1 MKKVIRMIALT
12 IISAVFCFCTTKN
25 VKAETLEM
33 RYQDNIYYVHV
44 NSDGTGYSSYQLAMF
59 YVDGKLAYCIEPGL
73 AIYSTKYDVGGWDVT
88 SLSPEQR
95 KRIELIGY
103 YGYEYPTHQGNVK
116 YYMAA
121 QELIWKVVKP
131 LSATWS
137 TQKRGGGQII
147 NIEAEKDE
155 IERLISNHSTKPD
168 FNNKT
173 INGVIGD
180 TITLVDS
187 NNVLSE
193 FSVYD
198 ASSNEVQINGNRLDI
213 KVNRT
218 GENQIKF
225 IRKNYDNDINL
236 VYYNS
241 NSQKLAHTRLSD
253 PVTAKLNLNIVAGKV
268 KINKLD
274 KDTNKNKAQGEGR
287 LKGAVYDIFNENDE
301 YITSLTTDELGQ
313 AISVNLPSLGRY
325 YIKEKSASIGYLV
338 DNTKYYFDIT
348 KDNLNQ
354 NINVY
359 EKVISRSYDITK
371 VYASNKT
378 EIMTPEP
385 NVEFGIYDKN
395 NKLVLKKTTDKD
407 GKIYFTLPYGSY
419 TLKQLTTTKGYE
431 KIKDYNFEIKDVG
444 EKVNKIF
451 SNAEITSKIK
461 IIKVDENDKRVKK
474 AGIKFKIKNI
484 DTNKYVCQKITYPN
498 DKTVCEYETTSDGT
512 LITPYPLNYG
522 NYQVEE
528 LDQKITG
535 YLWNKTP
542 LKFSI
547 NENSNMIK
555 NGEDS
560 IIELK
565 FKNTEVKG
573 KIVINKVG
581 EKFIISNNKYSYS
594 NTKLAKVEFGIYDKN
609 RNLIKKIYTD
619 KNGNAEIDDL
629 KLGIYYIK
637 ELQTLKGYILDNKEY
652 KIELTYKDQYTSVV
666 TNKINLN
673 NYLEKGKLEFTKTDL
688 INGEVIPNTI
698 IEIYTDNDK
707 LIFTGK
713 TDRNGK
719 IVINNLKL
727 GKYYILEKEAA
738 TGYTITD
745 EKVYFEIKKNG
756 EIVKAEMKDKP
767 ITGTLEFTKTDV
779 STSEAL
785 PNTLIEIYNEKDE
798 LIFSGRTD
806 ENGKITIP
814 EIRYGKYYIVEK
826 EAPEGYTLNPNK
838 MYFEILEDGKVVK
851 STMTDEKMVV
861 EVPNTN
867 KNDNLVLGMIS
878 LISLGLGCAIYG
890 TIKSKKRK
898 K

>member
-1 MKKVIRMIALT
+1 MKKIYKFITLLFA
-12 IISAVFCFCTTKN
+12 IILANIFTTN
-25 VKAETLEM
+25 VARAETLEM

-44 NSDGTGYSSYQLAMF
+44 NNDGSEYSSYQLAMF

-73 AIYSTKYDVGGWDVT
+73 AIYSTKYSTGDWNIT
-88 SLSPEQR
+88 SLNSDQR
-95 KRIELIGY
+95 RKIELIGY
-103 YGYEYPTHQGNVK
+103 YGYEYPGHQGNVK

-131 LSATWS
+131 LNATWS
-137 TQKRGGGQII
+137 TEKRGGGQII
-147 NIEAEKDE
+147 SLEAEKNE
-155 IERLISNHSTKPD
+155 ILNLISKHNTKPS
-168 FNNKT
+168 FNNTT
-173 INGVIGD
+173 INSVVGNSFSLND
-180 TITLVDS
+180 T

-193 FSVYD
+193 YQIY
-198 ASSNEVQINGNRLDI
+198 SNDNQDVSIDNNTLNV
-213 KVNRT
+213 KVNST
-218 GENQIKF
+218 GNIEIRF
-225 IRKNYDNDINL
+225 IRKSYDNDINL
-236 VYYNS
+236 IYYNS
-241 NSQKLAHTRLSD
+241 NSQKLAHTRFSE
-253 PVTAKLNLNIVAGKV
+253 PMVANLKIQSVAGIV
-268 KINKLD
+268 NINKLD
-274 KDTNKNKAQGEGR
+274 KDTKKNQAQGEAS
-287 LKGAVYDIFNENDE
+287 LKGAIYDIFNENDE
-301 YITSLTTDELGQ
+301 YITSISTDELGQ
-313 AISVNLPSLGRY
+313 GKSINLPSLGRY
-325 YIKEKSASIGYLV
+325 YLKEKSASNGYLV
-338 DNTKYYFDIT
+338 DDTKYYFNMT

-371 VYASNKT
+371 VYASAKT

-431 KIKDYNFEIKDVG
+431 KIKDYHFEIRNTG
-444 EKVNKIF
+444 EKINKVF

-461 IIKVDENDKRVKK
+461 IIKVDENGNNIRKS
-474 AGIKFKIKNI
+474 GIKFKIKNI

-498 DKTVCEYETTSDGT
+498 ETMICEYETTTDGT

-528 LDQKITG
+528 VDEKITG

-547 NENSNMIK
+547 NENSTIVK
-555 NGEDS
+555 NGDDS
-560 IIELK
+560 IIELR

-573 KIVINKVG
+573 KITINKFG
-581 EKFIISNNKYSYS
+581 EKFTIEKNKYSYT
-594 NTKLAKVEFGIYDKN
+594 TKKLENVLFGVYDEDK
-609 RNLIKKIYTD
+609 NLIKRIYTD
-619 KNGNAEIDDL
+619 KNGYAEITNL
-629 KLGIYYIK
+629 KLGVYYIK
-637 ELQTLKGYILDNKEY
+637 ELQTPKGYILDNKEY
-652 KIELTYKDQYTSVV
+652 KIELTYKDQYTSIV
-666 TNKINLN
+666 TSNINLK
-673 NYLEKGKLEFTKTDL
+673 NYLEKGTLEFTKTDFVSS
-688 INGEVIPNTI
+688 EVIPNTL
-698 IEIYTDNDK
+698 IEIYDENDK

-713 TDRNGK
+713 TDKKGK
-719 IVINNLKL
+719 IIIDDLKL
-727 GKYYILEKEAA
+727 GKYYIVEKEPA
-738 TGYTITD
+738 TGYTITT

-851 STMTDEKMVV
+851 ATMTDEKIVV
-861 EVPNTN
+861 EVPKTGM
-867 KNDNLVLGMIS
+867 NDFKLIYILGTTFIIVGVGI
-878 LISLGLGCAIYG
+878 LIYV
-890 TIKSKKRK
+890 KEKRRK
-898 K
+898 

>member
-1 MKKVIRMIALT
+1 MKKIYKFITLLFA
-12 IISAVFCFCTTKN
+12 IILANIFTTN
-25 VKAETLEM
+25 VARAETLEM

-44 NSDGTGYSSYQLAMF
+44 NNDGSEYSSYQLAMF

-73 AIYSTKYDVGGWDVT
+73 AIYSTKYSTGDWNIT
-88 SLSPEQR
+88 SLNSDQR
-95 KRIELIGY
+95 RKIELIGY
-103 YGYEYPTHQGNVK
+103 YGYEYPGHQGNVK

-131 LSATWS
+131 LNATWS
-137 TQKRGGGQII
+137 TEKRGGGQII
-147 NIEAEKDE
+147 SLEAEKNE
-155 IERLISNHSTKPD
+155 ILNLISKHNTKPS
-168 FNNKT
+168 FNNTT
-173 INGVIGD
+173 INSVVGNSFSLND
-180 TITLVDS
+180 T

-193 FSVYD
+193 YQIY
-198 ASSNEVQINGNRLDI
+198 SNDNQDVSIDNNTLNV
-213 KVNRT
+213 KVNST
-218 GENQIKF
+218 GNIEIRF
-225 IRKNYDNDINL
+225 IRKSYDNDINL
-236 VYYNS
+236 IYYNS
-241 NSQKLAHTRLSD
+241 NSQKLAHTRFSE
-253 PVTAKLNLNIVAGKV
+253 PMVANLKIQSVAGIV
-268 KINKLD
+268 NINKLD
-274 KDTNKNKAQGEGR
+274 KDTKKNQAQGEAS
-287 LKGAVYDIFNENDE
+287 LKGAIYDIFNENDE
-301 YITSLTTDELGQ
+301 YITSISTDELGQ
-313 AISVNLPSLGRY
+313 GKSINLPSLGRY
-325 YIKEKSASIGYLV
+325 YLKEKSASNGYLV
-338 DNTKYYFDIT
+338 DDTKYYFNMT

-371 VYASNKT
+371 VYASAKT

-431 KIKDYNFEIKDVG
+431 KIKDYHFEIRNTG
-444 EKVNKIF
+444 EKINKVF

-461 IIKVDENDKRVKK
+461 IIKVDENGNNIRKS
-474 AGIKFKIKNI
+474 GIKFKIKNI
-484 DTNKYVCQKITYPN
+484 DTNKYVCQKITYHY
-498 DKTVCEYETTSDGT
+498 DAMICEYETTTDGT

-547 NENSNMIK
+547 NENSNIIK

-707 LIFTGK
+707 LIFTEK

-745 EKVYFEIKKNG
+745 EKVYFEINKNG
-756 EIVKAEMKDKP
+756 EIVKAKMKDKP

-851 STMTDEKMVV
+851 ATMTDEKIVV
-861 EVPNTN
+861 EVPKTGM
-867 KNDNLVLGMIS
+867 NDFKLIYILGTTFIIVGVGI
-878 LISLGLGCAIYG
+878 LIYV
-890 TIKSKKRK
+890 KEKRRK
-898 K
+898 

>member
-1 MKKVIRMIALT
+1 MKKIYKFITLLFA
-12 IISAVFCFCTTKN
+12 IILANIFTTN
-25 VKAETLEM
+25 VARAETLEM

-44 NSDGTGYSSYQLAMF
+44 NNDGSEYSSYQLAMF

-73 AIYSTKYDVGGWDVT
+73 AIYSTKYSTGDWNIT
-88 SLSPEQR
+88 SLNSDQR
-95 KRIELIGY
+95 RKIELIGY
-103 YGYEYPTHQGNVK
+103 YGYEYPGHQGNVK

-131 LSATWS
+131 LNATWS
-137 TQKRGGGQII
+137 TEKRGGGQII
-147 NIEAEKDE
+147 SLEAEKNE
-155 IERLISNHSTKPD
+155 ILNLISKHNTKPS
-168 FNNKT
+168 FNNTT
-173 INGVIGD
+173 INSVVGNSFSLND
-180 TITLVDS
+180 T

-193 FSVYD
+193 YQIY
-198 ASSNEVQINGNRLDI
+198 SNDNQDVSIDNNTLNV
-213 KVNRT
+213 KVNST
-218 GENQIKF
+218 GNIEIRF
-225 IRKNYDNDINL
+225 IRKSYDNDINL
-236 VYYNS
+236 IYYNS
-241 NSQKLAHTRLSD
+241 NSQKLAHTRFSE
-253 PVTAKLNLNIVAGKV
+253 PMVANLKIQSVAGIV
-268 KINKLD
+268 NINKLD
-274 KDTNKNKAQGEGR
+274 KDIKKNQAQGEAS
-287 LKGAVYDIFNENDE
+287 LKGAIYDIFNENDE
-301 YITSLTTDELGQ
+301 YITSISTDELGQ
-313 AISVNLPSLGRY
+313 GKSINLPSLGRY
-325 YIKEKSASIGYLV
+325 YLKEKSASNGYLV
-338 DNTKYYFDIT
+338 DDTKYYFNMT

-371 VYASNKT
+371 VYASAKT

-431 KIKDYNFEIKDVG
+431 KIKDYHFEIRNTG
-444 EKVNKIF
+444 EKINKVF

-461 IIKVDENDKRVKK
+461 IIKVDENGNNIRKS
-474 AGIKFKIKNI
+474 GIKFKIKNI
-484 DTNKYVCQKITYPN
+484 DTNKYVCQKITYHY
-498 DKTVCEYETTSDGT
+498 DAMICEYETTTDGT

-547 NENSNMIK
+547 NENSNIIK

-745 EKVYFEIKKNG
+745 EKVYFEINKNG
-756 EIVKAEMKDKP
+756 EIVKAKMKDKP

-785 PNTLIEIYNEKDE
+785 PNTLIEIYNEKDK

-826 EAPEGYTLNPNK
+826 EAPEGYKINEEK
-838 MYFEILEDGKVVK
+838 MYFEITEDGQVVK
-851 STMTDEKMVV
+851 CNMLDEAYKVPSTGLSNINYE
-861 EVPNTN
+861 
-867 KNDNLVLGMIS
+867 LIGSIVLIIS
-878 LISLGLGCAIYG
+878 GLGLLLYE
-890 TIKSKKRK
+890 KNKRK
-898 K
+898 

>member
-1 MKKVIRMIALT
+1 MKKIYKFITLLFA
-12 IISAVFCFCTTKN
+12 IILANIFTTN
-25 VKAETLEM
+25 VARAETLEM

-44 NSDGTGYSSYQLAMF
+44 NNDGSEYSSYQLAMF

-73 AIYSTKYDVGGWDVT
+73 AIYSTKYSTGDWNIT
-88 SLSPEQR
+88 SLNSDQR
-95 KRIELIGY
+95 RKIELIGY
-103 YGYEYPTHQGNVK
+103 YGYEYPGHQGNVK

-131 LSATWS
+131 LNATWS
-137 TQKRGGGQII
+137 TEKRGGGQII
-147 NIEAEKDE
+147 SLEAEKNE
-155 IERLISNHSTKPD
+155 ILNLISKHNTKPS
-168 FNNKT
+168 FNNTT
-173 INGVIGD
+173 INSVVGNSFSLND
-180 TITLVDS
+180 T

-193 FSVYD
+193 YQIY
-198 ASSNEVQINGNRLDI
+198 SNDNQDVSIDNNTLNV
-213 KVNRT
+213 KVNST
-218 GENQIKF
+218 GNIEIRF
-225 IRKNYDNDINL
+225 IRKSYDNDINL
-236 VYYNS
+236 IYYNS
-241 NSQKLAHTRLSD
+241 NSQKLAHTRFSE
-253 PVTAKLNLNIVAGKV
+253 PMVANLKIQSVAGIV
-268 KINKLD
+268 NINKLD
-274 KDTNKNKAQGEGR
+274 KDTKKNQAQGEAS
-287 LKGAVYDIFNENDE
+287 LKGAIYDIFNENDE
-301 YITSLTTDELGQ
+301 YITSISTDELGQ
-313 AISVNLPSLGRY
+313 GKSINLPSLGRY
-325 YIKEKSASIGYLV
+325 YLKEKSASNGYLV
-338 DNTKYYFDIT
+338 DDTKYYFNMT

-371 VYASNKT
+371 VYASAKT
-378 EIMTPEP
+378 EIMTTEP

-431 KIKDYNFEIKDVG
+431 KIKDYHFEIRNTG
-444 EKVNKIF
+444 EKINKVF

-461 IIKVDENDKRVKK
+461 IIKVDENGNNIRKS
-474 AGIKFKIKNI
+474 GIKFKIKNI

-498 DKTVCEYETTSDGT
+498 ETTICEYETTTDGT

-547 NENSNMIK
+547 NENSNIIK

-594 NTKLAKVEFGIYDKN
+594 NTKLANVEFGVYDKN

-673 NYLEKGKLEFTKTDL
+673 NYLEKGKVEFTKTDL

-707 LIFTGK
+707 LIFTEK

-745 EKVYFEIKKNG
+745 EKVYFVINKNG
-756 EIVKAEMKDKP
+756 EIVKAKMKDKP

-851 STMTDEKMVV
+851 ATMTDEKIVV
-861 EVPNTN
+861 EVPKTGM
-867 KNDNLVLGMIS
+867 NDFKLIYILGTTFIIVGVGI
-878 LISLGLGCAIYG
+878 LIYV
-890 TIKSKKRK
+890 KEKRRK
-898 K
+898 

>member
-1 MKKVIRMIALT
+1 MKKIYKFITLLFA
-12 IISAVFCFCTTKN
+12 IILANIFTTN
-25 VKAETLEM
+25 VARAETLEM

-44 NSDGTGYSSYQLAMF
+44 NNDGSEYSSYQLAMF

-73 AIYSTKYDVGGWDVT
+73 AIYSTKYSTGDWNIT
-88 SLSPEQR
+88 SLNSDQR
-95 KRIELIGY
+95 RKIELIGY
-103 YGYEYPTHQGNVK
+103 YGYEYPGHQGNVK

-131 LSATWS
+131 LNATWS
-137 TQKRGGGQII
+137 TEKRGGGQII
-147 NIEAEKDE
+147 SLEAEKNE
-155 IERLISNHSTKPD
+155 ILNLISKHNTKPS
-168 FNNKT
+168 FNNTT
-173 INGVIGD
+173 INSVVGNSFSLND
-180 TITLVDS
+180 T

-193 FSVYD
+193 YQIY
-198 ASSNEVQINGNRLDI
+198 SNDNQDVSIDNNTLNV
-213 KVNRT
+213 KVNST
-218 GENQIKF
+218 GNIEIRF
-225 IRKNYDNDINL
+225 IRKSYDNDINL
-236 VYYNS
+236 IYYNS
-241 NSQKLAHTRLSD
+241 NSQKLAHTRFSE
-253 PVTAKLNLNIVAGKV
+253 PMVANLKIQSVAGIV
-268 KINKLD
+268 NINKLD
-274 KDTNKNKAQGEGR
+274 KDTKKNQAQGEAS
-287 LKGAVYDIFNENDE
+287 LKGAIYDIFNENDE
-301 YITSLTTDELGQ
+301 YITSISTDELGQ
-313 AISVNLPSLGRY
+313 GKSINLPSLGRY
-325 YIKEKSASIGYLV
+325 YLKEKSASNGYLV
-338 DNTKYYFDIT
+338 DDTKYYFNMT

-371 VYASNKT
+371 VYASAKT
-378 EIMTPEP
+378 EIMTTEP

-431 KIKDYNFEIKDVG
+431 KIKDYHFEIRNTG
-444 EKVNKIF
+444 EKINKVF

-461 IIKVDENDKRVKK
+461 IIKVDENGNNIRKS
-474 AGIKFKIKNI
+474 GIKFKIKNI
-484 DTNKYVCQKITYPN
+484 DTNKYVCQKITYHY
-498 DKTVCEYETTSDGT
+498 DAMICEYETTTDGT

-547 NENSNMIK
+547 NENSNIIK

-707 LIFTGK
+707 LIFTEK

-745 EKVYFEIKKNG
+745 EKVYFEINKNG
-756 EIVKAEMKDKP
+756 EIVKAKMKDKP

-851 STMTDEKMVV
+851 ATMTDEKIVV
-861 EVPNTN
+861 EVPKTGM
-867 KNDNLVLGMIS
+867 NDFKLIYILGTTFIIVGVGI
-878 LISLGLGCAIYG
+878 LIYV
-890 TIKSKKRK
+890 KEKRRK
-898 K
+898 

>member
-1 MKKVIRMIALT
+1 MKKIYKFITLLFA
-12 IISAVFCFCTTKN
+12 IILANIFTTN
-25 VKAETLEM
+25 VARAETLEM

-44 NSDGTGYSSYQLAMF
+44 NNDGSEYSSYQLAMF

-73 AIYSTKYDVGGWDVT
+73 AIYSTKYSTGDWNIT
-88 SLSPEQR
+88 SLNSDQR
-95 KRIELIGY
+95 RKIELIGY
-103 YGYEYPTHQGNVK
+103 YGYEYPGHQGNVK

-131 LSATWS
+131 LNATWS
-137 TQKRGGGQII
+137 TEKRGGGQII
-147 NIEAEKDE
+147 SLEAEKNE
-155 IERLISNHSTKPD
+155 ILNLISKHNTKPS
-168 FNNKT
+168 FNNTT
-173 INGVIGD
+173 INSVVGNSFSLND
-180 TITLVDS
+180 T

-193 FSVYD
+193 YQIY
-198 ASSNEVQINGNRLDI
+198 SNDNQDVSIDNNTLNV
-213 KVNRT
+213 KVNST
-218 GENQIKF
+218 GNIEIRF
-225 IRKNYDNDINL
+225 IRKSYDNDINL
-236 VYYNS
+236 IYYNS
-241 NSQKLAHTRLSD
+241 NSQKLAHTRFSE
-253 PVTAKLNLNIVAGKV
+253 PMVANLKIQSVAGIV
-268 KINKLD
+268 NINKLD
-274 KDTNKNKAQGEGR
+274 KDTKKNQAQGEAS
-287 LKGAVYDIFNENDE
+287 LKGAIYDIFNDNDE
-301 YITSLTTDELGQ
+301 YITSISTDELGQ
-313 AISVNLPSLGRY
+313 GKSINLPSLGRY
-325 YIKEKSASIGYLV
+325 YLKEKSASNGYLV
-338 DNTKYYFDIT
+338 DDTKYYFNMT
-348 KDNLNQ
+348 RDNLNQ

-371 VYASNKT
+371 VYASAKT
-378 EIMTPEP
+378 EIMTTEP

-431 KIKDYNFEIKDVG
+431 KIKDYHFEIRNTG
-444 EKVNKIF
+444 EKINKVF

-461 IIKVDENDKRVKK
+461 IIKVDENGNNIRKS
-474 AGIKFKIKNI
+474 GIKFKIKNI
-484 DTNKYVCQKITYPN
+484 DTNKYVCQKITYHY
-498 DKTVCEYETTSDGT
+498 DAMICEYETTTDGT

-547 NENSNMIK
+547 NENSNIIK

-707 LIFTGK
+707 LIFTEK

-745 EKVYFEIKKNG
+745 EKVYFEINKNG
-756 EIVKAEMKDKP
+756 EIVKAKMKDKP

-851 STMTDEKMVV
+851 ATMTDEKIVV
-861 EVPNTN
+861 EVPKTGM
-867 KNDNLVLGMIS
+867 NDFKLIYILGTTFIIVGVGI
-878 LISLGLGCAIYG
+878 LIYV
-890 TIKSKKRK
+890 KEKRRK
-898 K
+898 

>member
-1 MKKVIRMIALT
+1 MKKIYKFITLLFA
-12 IISAVFCFCTTKN
+12 IILANIFTTN
-25 VKAETLEM
+25 VARAETLEM

-44 NSDGTGYSSYQLAMF
+44 NNDGSEYSSYQLAMF

-73 AIYSTKYDVGGWDVT
+73 AIYSTKYSTGDWNIT
-88 SLSPEQR
+88 SLNSDQR
-95 KRIELIGY
+95 RKIELIGY
-103 YGYEYPTHQGNVK
+103 YGYEYPGHQGNVK

-131 LSATWS
+131 LNATWS
-137 TQKRGGGQII
+137 TEKRGGGQII
-147 NIEAEKDE
+147 SLEAEKNE
-155 IERLISNHSTKPD
+155 ILNLISKHNTKPS
-168 FNNKT
+168 FNNTT
-173 INGVIGD
+173 INSVVGNSFSLND
-180 TITLVDS
+180 T

-193 FSVYD
+193 YQIY
-198 ASSNEVQINGNRLDI
+198 SNDNQDVSIDNNTLNV
-213 KVNRT
+213 KVNST
-218 GENQIKF
+218 GNIEIRF
-225 IRKNYDNDINL
+225 IRKSYDNDINL
-236 VYYNS
+236 IYYNS
-241 NSQKLAHTRLSD
+241 NSQKLAHTRFSE
-253 PVTAKLNLNIVAGKV
+253 PMVANLKIQSVAGKV

-274 KDTNKNKAQGEGR
+274 KDTNKNKAQGEGS

-338 DNTKYYFDIT
+338 DNTKYYFDMT

-431 KIKDYNFEIKDVG
+431 KIKDYHFEIRNTG
-444 EKVNKIF
+444 EKINKIF

-713 TDRNGK
+713 TDKNSK
-719 IVINNLKL
+719 IIINNLKL

-851 STMTDEKMVV
+851 ATMTDEKIVV

>member
-1 MKKVIRMIALT
+1 MKKVISMMALMIVSAIFCIFT
-12 IISAVFCFCTTKN
+12 IKN

-33 RYQDNIYYVHV
+33 RYQNDIYYVHV
-44 NSDGTGYSSYQLAMF
+44 NDDGTGYSSYQLAMF
-59 YVDGKLAYCIEPGL
+59 YVDGKLAYCVEPGL

-121 QELIWKVVKP
+121 QELIWKAAKP

-147 NIEAEKDE
+147 NIEAEKNE
-155 IERLISNHSTKPD
+155 IERLISNHLTKPG

-180 TITLVDS
+180 TIFLVDS

-198 ASSNEVQINGNRLDI
+198 ASSNDVQINGNRLDI

-253 PVTAKLNLNIVAGKV
+253 PVTAKLNLNIVAGTV

-274 KDTNKNKAQGEGR
+274 KDTNKNKAQGEGS

-301 YITSLTTDELGQ
+301 YITSVTTDELGQ
-313 AISVNLPSLGRY
+313 AVSVNLPSLGHY
-325 YIKEKSASIGYLV
+325 YLKEKTPSKGYTL
-338 DNTKYYFDIT
+338 DETKYEFDMT
-348 KDNLNQ
+348 KENLNQ

-359 EKVISRSYDITK
+359 EKVISKSYDITK
-371 VYASNKT
+371 VYACNKT
-378 EIMTPEP
+378 GIMIPEQ

-419 TLKQLTTTKGYE
+419 TLRQLTTTKGYE
-431 KIKDYNFEIKDVG
+431 KIEDYNFEIKDVG

-451 SNAEITSKIK
+451 SNAKITSKIK
-461 IIKVDENDKRVKK
+461 IIKVDENDQRVKK

-528 LDQKITG
+528 VDEKITG

-542 LKFSI
+542 LKFNI
-547 NENSNMIK
+547 NENSTIVK
-555 NGEDS
+555 NGDDS
-560 IIELK
+560 IIELR

-573 KIVINKVG
+573 KITINKFG
-581 EKFIISNNKYSYS
+581 EKFTIEKNKYSY
-594 NTKLAKVEFGIYDKN
+594 TIKKLENVLFGVYDEDK
-609 RNLIKKIYTD
+609 NLIKRIYTD
-619 KNGNAEIDDL
+619 KNGYAEITNL
-629 KLGIYYIK
+629 KLGVYYIK
-637 ELQTLKGYILDNKEY
+637 ELQTPKGYILDNKEY
-652 KIELTYKDQYTSVV
+652 KIELTYKDQYTSIV
-666 TNKINLN
+666 TSNINLK
-673 NYLEKGKLEFTKTDL
+673 NYLEKGTLEFTKTDFVSS
-688 INGEVIPNTI
+688 EVIPNTL
-698 IEIYTDNDK
+698 IEIYDENDK

-713 TDRNGK
+713 TDKKGK
-719 IVINNLKL
+719 IIIDDLKL
-727 GKYYILEKEAA
+727 GKYYIVEKEPA
-738 TGYTITD
+738 TGYTITT
-745 EKVYFEIKKNG
+745 EKVYFEIKENK
-756 EIVKAEMKDKP
+756 EIVRAEMKDKP
-767 ITGTLEFTKTDV
+767 ITGILEFTKTDV

-798 LIFSGRTD
+798 LIFSGRTNK
-806 ENGKITIP
+806 NGKII
-814 EIRYGKYYIVEK
+814 IQGLRYGKYYIVEK
-826 EAPEGYTLNPNK
+826 EAPEGYNLNPNK
-838 MYFEILEDGKVVK
+838 MYFEILEDGKIVK
-851 STMTDEKMVV
+851 ATMTDEKVIV
-861 EVPNTN
+861 EVPKTGITDF
-867 KNDNLVLGMIS
+867 K
-878 LISLGLGCAIYG
+878 LIYIFGTTFIIVGVGILIYVK
-890 TIKSKKRK
+890 TKRK
-898 K
+898 N

>member
-1 MKKVIRMIALT
+1 MKKIYKFITLLFA
-12 IISAVFCFCTTKN
+12 IILANIFTTN
-25 VKAETLEM
+25 VARAETLEM

-44 NSDGTGYSSYQLAMF
+44 NNDGSEYSSYQLAMF

-73 AIYSTKYDVGGWDVT
+73 AIYSTKYSTGDWNIT
-88 SLSPEQR
+88 SLNSDQR
-95 KRIELIGY
+95 RKIELIGY
-103 YGYEYPTHQGNVK
+103 YGYEYPGHQGNVK

-131 LSATWS
+131 LNATWS
-137 TQKRGGGQII
+137 TEKRGGGQII
-147 NIEAEKDE
+147 SLEAEKNE
-155 IERLISNHSTKPD
+155 ILNLISKHNTKPS
-168 FNNKT
+168 FNNTT
-173 INGVIGD
+173 INSVVGNSFSLND
-180 TITLVDS
+180 T

-193 FSVYD
+193 YQIY
-198 ASSNEVQINGNRLDI
+198 SNDNQDVSIDNNTLNV
-213 KVNRT
+213 KVNST
-218 GENQIKF
+218 GNIEIRF
-225 IRKNYDNDINL
+225 IRKSYDNDINL
-236 VYYNS
+236 IYYNS
-241 NSQKLAHTRLSD
+241 NSQKLAHTRFSE
-253 PVTAKLNLNIVAGKV
+253 PMVANLKIQSVAGIV
-268 KINKLD
+268 NINKLD
-274 KDTNKNKAQGEGR
+274 KDTKKNQAQGEAS
-287 LKGAVYDIFNENDE
+287 LKGAIYDIFNENDE
-301 YITSLTTDELGQ
+301 YITSISTDELGQ
-313 AISVNLPSLGRY
+313 GKSINLPSLGRY
-325 YIKEKSASIGYLV
+325 YLKEKSASNGYLV
-338 DNTKYYFDIT
+338 DDTKYYFNMT

-371 VYASNKT
+371 VYASAKT

-431 KIKDYNFEIKDVG
+431 KIKDYHFEIRNTG
-444 EKVNKIF
+444 EKINKVF

-461 IIKVDENDKRVKK
+461 IIKVDENGNNIRKS
-474 AGIKFKIKNI
+474 GIKFKIKNI

-498 DKTVCEYETTSDGT
+498 ETMICEYETTTDGT

-528 LDQKITG
+528 VDEKITG

-547 NENSNMIK
+547 NENSTIVK
-555 NGEDS
+555 NGDDS
-560 IIELK
+560 IIELR

-573 KIVINKVG
+573 KITINKFG
-581 EKFIISNNKYSYS
+581 EKFTIEKNKYSYT
-594 NTKLAKVEFGIYDKN
+594 TKKLGNVLFGVYDEDK
-609 RNLIKKIYTD
+609 NLIKRIYTD
-619 KNGNAEIDDL
+619 KNGYAEITNL
-629 KLGIYYIK
+629 KLGVYYIK
-637 ELQTLKGYILDNKEY
+637 ELQTPKGYILDNKEY
-652 KIELTYKDQYTSVV
+652 KIELTYKDQYTSIV
-666 TNKINLN
+666 TSNINLK
-673 NYLEKGKLEFTKTDL
+673 NYLEKGTLEFTKTDFVSS
-688 INGEVIPNTI
+688 EVIPNTL
-698 IEIYTDNDK
+698 IEIYDENDK

-713 TDRNGK
+713 TDKKGK
-719 IVINNLKL
+719 IIIDDLKL
-727 GKYYILEKEAA
+727 GKYYIVEKEPA
-738 TGYTITD
+738 TGYTITT

-851 STMTDEKMVV
+851 ATMTDEKIVV
-861 EVPNTN
+861 EVPKTGM
-867 KNDNLVLGMIS
+867 NDFKLIYILGTTFIIVGVGI
-878 LISLGLGCAIYG
+878 LIYV
-890 TIKSKKRK
+890 KEKRRK
-898 K
+898 

>member
-1 MKKVIRMIALT
+1 MKKIYKFITLLFA
-12 IISAVFCFCTTKN
+12 IILANIFTTN
-25 VKAETLEM
+25 VARAETLEM

-44 NSDGTGYSSYQLAMF
+44 NNDGSEYSSYQLAMF

-73 AIYSTKYDVGGWDVT
+73 AIYSTKYSTGDWNIT
-88 SLSPEQR
+88 SLNSDQR
-95 KRIELIGY
+95 RKIELIGY
-103 YGYEYPTHQGNVK
+103 YGYEYPGHQGNVK

-131 LSATWS
+131 LNATWS
-137 TQKRGGGQII
+137 TEKRGGGQII
-147 NIEAEKDE
+147 SLEAEKNE
-155 IERLISNHSTKPD
+155 ILNLISKHNTKPS
-168 FNNKT
+168 FNNTT
-173 INGVIGD
+173 INSVVGNSFSLND
-180 TITLVDS
+180 T

-193 FSVYD
+193 YQIY
-198 ASSNEVQINGNRLDI
+198 SNDNQDVSIDNNTLNV
-213 KVNRT
+213 KVNST
-218 GENQIKF
+218 GNIEIRF
-225 IRKNYDNDINL
+225 IRKSYDNDINL
-236 VYYNS
+236 IYYNS
-241 NSQKLAHTRLSD
+241 NSQKLAHTRFSE
-253 PVTAKLNLNIVAGKV
+253 PMVANLKIQSVAGKV

-274 KDTNKNKAQGEGR
+274 KDTNKNKAQGEGS

-338 DNTKYYFDIT
+338 DNTKYYFDMT

-431 KIKDYNFEIKDVG
+431 KIKDYHFEIRNTG
-444 EKVNKIF
+444 EKINKIF

-713 TDRNGK
+713 TDKNGK
-719 IVINNLKL
+719 IIINNLKL

-851 STMTDEKMVV
+851 ATMTDEKIVV

>member
-1 MKKVIRMIALT
+1 MKKIYKFITLLFA
-12 IISAVFCFCTTKN
+12 IILANIFTTN
-25 VKAETLEM
+25 VARAETLEM

-44 NSDGTGYSSYQLAMF
+44 NNDGSEYSSYQLAMF

-73 AIYSTKYDVGGWDVT
+73 AIYSTKYSTGDWNIT
-88 SLSPEQR
+88 SLNSDQR
-95 KRIELIGY
+95 RKIELIGY
-103 YGYEYPTHQGNVK
+103 YGYEYPGHQGNVK

-131 LSATWS
+131 LNATWS
-137 TQKRGGGQII
+137 IEKRGGGQII
-147 NIEAEKDE
+147 SLEAEKNE
-155 IERLISNHSTKPD
+155 ILNLISKHNTKPS
-168 FNNKT
+168 FNNTT
-173 INGVIGD
+173 INSVVGNSFSLND
-180 TITLVDS
+180 T

-193 FSVYD
+193 YQIY
-198 ASSNEVQINGNRLDI
+198 SNDNQDVSIDNNTLNV
-213 KVNRT
+213 KVNST
-218 GENQIKF
+218 GNIEIRF
-225 IRKNYDNDINL
+225 IRKSYDNDINL
-236 VYYNS
+236 IYYNS
-241 NSQKLAHTRLSD
+241 NSQKLAHTRFSE
-253 PVTAKLNLNIVAGKV
+253 PMVANLKIQSVAGKV

-274 KDTNKNKAQGEGR
+274 KDTNKNKAQGEGS

-338 DNTKYYFDIT
+338 DNTKYYFDMT

-431 KIKDYNFEIKDVG
+431 KIKDYHFEIRNTG
-444 EKVNKIF
+444 EKINKIF

-713 TDRNGK
+713 TDKNGK
-719 IVINNLKL
+719 IIINNLKL

-851 STMTDEKMVV
+851 ATMTDEKIVV

>member
-1 MKKVIRMIALT
+1 MKKIYKFITLLFA
-12 IISAVFCFCTTKN
+12 IILANIFTTN
-25 VKAETLEM
+25 VARAETLEM

-44 NSDGTGYSSYQLAMF
+44 NNDGSEYSSYQLAMF

-73 AIYSTKYDVGGWDVT
+73 AIYSTKYSTGDWNITYLNSD
-88 SLSPEQR
+88 QR
-95 KRIELIGY
+95 RKIELIGY
-103 YGYEYPTHQGNVK
+103 YGYEYPGHQGNVK

-131 LSATWS
+131 LNATWS
-137 TQKRGGGQII
+137 TEKRGGGQII
-147 NIEAEKDE
+147 SLEAEKNE
-155 IERLISNHSTKPD
+155 ILNLISKHNTKPS
-168 FNNKT
+168 FNNST
-173 INGVIGD
+173 INSVVGNSFSLND
-180 TITLVDS
+180 T

-193 FSVYD
+193 YQIY
-198 ASSNEVQINGNRLDI
+198 SNDNQDVSIDNNTLNV
-213 KVNRT
+213 KVNST
-218 GENQIKF
+218 GNIEIRF
-225 IRKNYDNDINL
+225 IRKSYDNDINL
-236 VYYNS
+236 IYYNS
-241 NSQKLAHTRLSD
+241 NSQKLAHTRFSE
-253 PVTAKLNLNIVAGKV
+253 PMVANLKIQSVAGIV
-268 KINKLD
+268 NINKLD
-274 KDTNKNKAQGEGR
+274 KDTKKNQAQGEAS
-287 LKGAVYDIFNENDE
+287 LKGAIYDIFNDNDE
-301 YITSLTTDELGQ
+301 YITSISTDELGQ
-313 AISVNLPSLGRY
+313 GKSINLPNLGRY
-325 YIKEKSASIGYLV
+325 YLKEKSASNGYLV
-338 DNTKYYFDIT
+338 DDTKYYFNMT

-371 VYASNKT
+371 VYSSAKT
-378 EIMTPEP
+378 GIMTPEP
-385 NVEFGIYDKN
+385 NVEFGIYNKN

-407 GKIYFTLPYGSY
+407 GKICFTLPYGSY

-431 KIKDYNFEIKDVG
+431 KIKDYYFEIINTG
-444 EKVNKIF
+444 EKINKVF

-461 IIKVDENDKRVKK
+461 IIKVDENGNNIRKS
-474 AGIKFKIKNI
+474 GIKFKIKNI

-498 DKTVCEYETTSDGT
+498 ETTICEYETTTDGT

-547 NENSNMIK
+547 NENSNIIK

-594 NTKLAKVEFGIYDKN
+594 NTKLANVEFGVYDKN
-609 RNLIKKIYTD
+609 GNLIKKIYTD
-619 KNGNAEIDDL
+619 KNGNAEINDL

-673 NYLEKGKLEFTKTDL
+673 NYLEKGKVEFTKTDL

-745 EKVYFEIKKNG
+745 EKVYFEINKNG
-756 EIVKAEMKDKP
+756 EIVKAKMKDKP

-826 EAPEGYTLNPNK
+826 EAPEGYKINEEK
-838 MYFEILEDGKVVK
+838 MYFEITEDGQVVK
-851 STMTDEKMVV
+851 CNMLDEAYKVPSTGLSNINYE
-861 EVPNTN
+861 
-867 KNDNLVLGMIS
+867 LIGSIVLIIS
-878 LISLGLGCAIYG
+878 GLGLLLYE
-890 TIKSKKRK
+890 KNKRK
-898 K
+898 

>member
-1 MKKVIRMIALT
+1 MKKIYKFITLLFA
-12 IISAVFCFCTTKN
+12 IILANIFTTN
-25 VKAETLEM
+25 VARAETLEM

-44 NSDGTGYSSYQLAMF
+44 NNDGSEYSSYQLAMF

-73 AIYSTKYDVGGWDVT
+73 AIYSTKYSTGDWNIT
-88 SLSPEQR
+88 SLNSDQR
-95 KRIELIGY
+95 RKIELIGY
-103 YGYEYPTHQGNVK
+103 YGYEYPGHQGNVK

-131 LSATWS
+131 LNATWS
-137 TQKRGGGQII
+137 TEKRGGGQII
-147 NIEAEKDE
+147 SLEAEKNE
-155 IERLISNHSTKPD
+155 ILNLISKHNTKPS
-168 FNNKT
+168 FNNTT
-173 INGVIGD
+173 INSVVGNSFSLND
-180 TITLVDS
+180 T

-193 FSVYD
+193 YQIY
-198 ASSNEVQINGNRLDI
+198 SNDNQDVSIDNNTLNV
-213 KVNRT
+213 KVNST
-218 GENQIKF
+218 GNIEIRF
-225 IRKNYDNDINL
+225 IRKSYDNDINL
-236 VYYNS
+236 IYYNS
-241 NSQKLAHTRLSD
+241 NSQKLAHTRFSE
-253 PVTAKLNLNIVAGKV
+253 PMVANLKIQSVAGIV
-268 KINKLD
+268 NINKLD
-274 KDTNKNKAQGEGR
+274 KDIKKNQAQGEAS
-287 LKGAVYDIFNENDE
+287 LKGAIYDIFNENDE
-301 YITSLTTDELGQ
+301 YITSISTDELGQ
-313 AISVNLPSLGRY
+313 GKSINLPSLGRY
-325 YIKEKSASIGYLV
+325 YLKEKSASNGYLV
-338 DNTKYYFDIT
+338 DDTKYYFNMT

-371 VYASNKT
+371 VYASAKT

-431 KIKDYNFEIKDVG
+431 KIKDYHFEIRNTG
-444 EKVNKIF
+444 EKINKVF

-461 IIKVDENDKRVKK
+461 IIKVDENGNNIRKS
-474 AGIKFKIKNI
+474 GIKFKIKNI
-484 DTNKYVCQKITYPN
+484 DTNKYVCQKITYHY
-498 DKTVCEYETTSDGT
+498 DAMICEYETTTDGT

-547 NENSNMIK
+547 NENSNIIK

-745 EKVYFEIKKNG
+745 EKVYFEINKNG
-756 EIVKAEMKDKP
+756 EIVKAKMKDKP

-785 PNTLIEIYNEKDE
+785 PNTLIEIYNEKD
-798 LIFSGRTD
+798 
-806 ENGKITIP
+806 K
-814 EIRYGKYYIVEK
+814 
-826 EAPEGYTLNPNK
+826 
-838 MYFEILEDGKVVK
+838 
-851 STMTDEKMVV
+851 
-861 EVPNTN
+861 
-867 KNDNLVLGMIS
+867 
-878 LISLGLGCAIYG
+878 C
-890 TIKSKKRK
+890 
-898 K
+898 

>member
-1 MKKVIRMIALT
+1 MKEIYKFITLLFA
-12 IISAVFCFCTTKN
+12 IILANIFTTN
-25 VKAETLEM
+25 VARAETLEM

-44 NSDGTGYSSYQLAMF
+44 NNDGSEYSSYQLAMF

-73 AIYSTKYDVGGWDVT
+73 AIYSTKYSTGDWNIT
-88 SLSPEQR
+88 SLNSDQR
-95 KRIELIGY
+95 RKIELIGY
-103 YGYEYPTHQGNVK
+103 YGYEYPGHQGNVK

-131 LSATWS
+131 LNATWS
-137 TQKRGGGQII
+137 TEKRGGGQII
-147 NIEAEKDE
+147 SLEAEKNE
-155 IERLISNHSTKPD
+155 ILNLISKHNTKPS
-168 FNNKT
+168 FNNTT
-173 INGVIGD
+173 INSVVGNSFSLND
-180 TITLVDS
+180 T

-193 FSVYD
+193 YQIY
-198 ASSNEVQINGNRLDI
+198 SNDNQDVSIDNNTLNV
-213 KVNRT
+213 KVNST
-218 GENQIKF
+218 GNIEIRF
-225 IRKNYDNDINL
+225 IRKSYDNDINL
-236 VYYNS
+236 IYYNS
-241 NSQKLAHTRLSD
+241 NSQKLAHTRFSE
-253 PVTAKLNLNIVAGKV
+253 PMVANLKIQSVAGKV

-274 KDTNKNKAQGEGR
+274 KDTNKNKAQGEGS

-301 YITSLTTDELGQ
+301 YITSVTTDELGQ
-313 AISVNLPSLGRY
+313 AVSVNLPSLGHY
-325 YIKEKSASIGYLV
+325 YLKEKTPSKGYTL
-338 DNTKYYFDIT
+338 DETKYEFDMT
-348 KDNLNQ
+348 KENLNQ

-359 EKVISRSYDITK
+359 EKVISKSYDITK
-371 VYASNKT
+371 VYACNKT
-378 EIMTPEP
+378 GIMTPEQ
-385 NVEFGIYDKN
+385 NIEFGIYDKN
-395 NKLVLKKTTDKD
+395 NKLILKKTTDKD
-407 GKIYFTLPYGSY
+407 GKINFTLPYGSY
-419 TLKQLTTTKGYE
+419 SLKQLTTKGYE

-713 TDRNGK
+713 TDKNGK
-719 IVINNLKL
+719 IIINNLKL

-851 STMTDEKMVV
+851 ATMTDEKIVV

>member
-1 MKKVIRMIALT
+1 
-12 IISAVFCFCTTKN
+12 
-25 VKAETLEM
+25 
-33 RYQDNIYYVHV
+33 
-44 NSDGTGYSSYQLAMF
+44 
-59 YVDGKLAYCIEPGL
+59 
-73 AIYSTKYDVGGWDVT
+73 
-88 SLSPEQR
+88 
-95 KRIELIGY
+95 
-103 YGYEYPTHQGNVK
+103 
-116 YYMAA
+116 
-121 QELIWKVVKP
+121 
-131 LSATWS
+131 
-137 TQKRGGGQII
+137 
-147 NIEAEKDE
+147 
-155 IERLISNHSTKPD
+155 
-168 FNNKT
+168 
-173 INGVIGD
+173 
-180 TITLVDS
+180 
-187 NNVLSE
+187 
-193 FSVYD
+193 
-198 ASSNEVQINGNRLDI
+198 
-213 KVNRT
+213 
-218 GENQIKF
+218 
-225 IRKNYDNDINL
+225 
-236 VYYNS
+236 
-241 NSQKLAHTRLSD
+241 
-253 PVTAKLNLNIVAGKV
+253 
-268 KINKLD
+268 
-274 KDTNKNKAQGEGR
+274 
-287 LKGAVYDIFNENDE
+287 
-301 YITSLTTDELGQ
+301 
-313 AISVNLPSLGRY
+313 
-325 YIKEKSASIGYLV
+325 
-338 DNTKYYFDIT
+338 
-348 KDNLNQ
+348 
-354 NINVY
+354 
-359 EKVISRSYDITK
+359 
-371 VYASNKT
+371 
-378 EIMTPEP
+378 
-385 NVEFGIYDKN
+385 
-395 NKLVLKKTTDKD
+395 
-407 GKIYFTLPYGSY
+407 
-419 TLKQLTTTKGYE
+419 
-431 KIKDYNFEIKDVG
+431 
-444 EKVNKIF
+444 
-451 SNAEITSKIK
+451 
-461 IIKVDENDKRVKK
+461 
-474 AGIKFKIKNI
+474 
-484 DTNKYVCQKITYPN
+484 
-498 DKTVCEYETTSDGT
+498 
-512 LITPYPLNYG
+512 
-522 NYQVEE
+522 
-528 LDQKITG
+528 
-535 YLWNKTP
+535 
-542 LKFSI
+542 
-547 NENSNMIK
+547 MIK

-713 TDRNGK
+713 TDKNGK
-719 IVINNLKL
+719 IIINNLKL

-851 STMTDEKMVV
+851 ATMTDEKIVV

>member
-1 MKKVIRMIALT
+1 MKKIYKFITLLFA
-12 IISAVFCFCTTKN
+12 IILANIFTTN
-25 VKAETLEM
+25 VARAETLEM

-44 NSDGTGYSSYQLAMF
+44 NNDGSEYSSYQLAMF

-73 AIYSTKYDVGGWDVT
+73 AIYSTKYSTGDWNIT
-88 SLSPEQR
+88 SLNSDQR
-95 KRIELIGY
+95 RKIELIGY
-103 YGYEYPTHQGNVK
+103 YGYEYPGHQENVK

-131 LSATWS
+131 LNATWS
-137 TQKRGGGQII
+137 TEKRGGGQII
-147 NIEAEKDE
+147 SLEAEKNE
-155 IERLISNHSTKPD
+155 ILNLISKHNTKPS
-168 FNNKT
+168 FNNTT
-173 INGVIGD
+173 INSVVGNSFSLND
-180 TITLVDS
+180 T

-193 FSVYD
+193 YQIY
-198 ASSNEVQINGNRLDI
+198 SNDNQDVSIDNNTLNV
-213 KVNRT
+213 KVNST
-218 GENQIKF
+218 GNIEIRF
-225 IRKNYDNDINL
+225 IRKSYDNDINL
-236 VYYNS
+236 IYYNS
-241 NSQKLAHTRLSD
+241 NSQKLAHTRFSE
-253 PVTAKLNLNIVAGKV
+253 PMVANLKIQSVAGIV
-268 KINKLD
+268 NINKLD
-274 KDTNKNKAQGEGR
+274 KDTKKNQAQGEAS
-287 LKGAVYDIFNENDE
+287 LKGAIYDIFNENDE
-301 YITSLTTDELGQ
+301 YITSISTDELGQ
-313 AISVNLPSLGRY
+313 GKSINLPSLGRY
-325 YIKEKSASIGYLV
+325 YLKEKSASNGYLV
-338 DNTKYYFDIT
+338 DDTKYYFNMT

-371 VYASNKT
+371 VYASAKT

-431 KIKDYNFEIKDVG
+431 KIKDYHFEIRNTG
-444 EKVNKIF
+444 EKINKVF

-461 IIKVDENDKRVKK
+461 IIKVDENGNNIRKS
-474 AGIKFKIKNI
+474 GIKFKIKNI
-484 DTNKYVCQKITYPN
+484 DTNKYVCQKITYHY
-498 DKTVCEYETTSDGT
+498 DAMICEYETTTDGT

-547 NENSNMIK
+547 NENSNIIK

-707 LIFTGK
+707 LIFTEK

-745 EKVYFEIKKNG
+745 EKVYFEINKNG
-756 EIVKAEMKDKP
+756 EIVKAKMKDKP

-851 STMTDEKMVV
+851 ATMTDEKIVV
-861 EVPNTN
+861 EVPKTGM
-867 KNDNLVLGMIS
+867 NDFKLIYILGTTFIIVGVGI
-878 LISLGLGCAIYG
+878 LIYV
-890 TIKSKKRK
+890 KEKRRK
-898 K
+898 